1 MDLTNAYLHAPIQDV
16 VYIYIPEGFPNAGDI
31 ARLRKAAYGT
41 KQGARRFYDYT
52 RQVLTHIGLTQCP
65 NDPCLFRYLYKGSAC
80 FMIQYVDD
88 ALIAGEDLAL
98 TQLQKELKQY
108 FQCKFEPP
116 KDFLGLDLTITQ
128 PGDIKLSMRSFT
140 SKMKDVLQIPD
151 DFYGHILTP
160 GRTDKKINK
169 TEEHEV
175 NEKYRS
181 YVGSLNWLTMGYV
194 STLRLRQRSYLES

>member
-1 MDLTNAYLHAPIQDV
+1 
-16 VYIYIPEGFPNAGDI
+16 
-31 ARLRKAAYGT
+31 
-41 KQGARRFYDYT
+41 
-52 RQVLTHIGLTQCP
+52 
-65 NDPCLFRYLYKGSAC
+65 
-80 FMIQYVDD
+80 MIQYVDD

-108 FQCKFEPP
+108 FQCKFELP

-128 PGDIKLSMRSFT
+128 PGDIKLSMKSFT

-169 TEEHEV
+169 TEDHEV

-181 YVGSLNWLTMGYV
+181 YVGSLNWLAYHGTTIRSRIYHKGTV
-194 STLRLRQRSYLES
+194 SSPKCTYKDSK